1 MPASI
6 PSMLTTLL
14 QSMGGAPIAQTNSE
28 TPSNIS
34 LALNAMTAP
43 PPGEQYVLE
52 EHHCRNHPV
61 QPPSAKKLENVASQ
75 AVPFINLR
83 SRRKTCSLRGK
94 STSIKESMFDDW
106 NSVKTEST
114 YVGSETSIDLLDLKT
129 QSKKG
134 GKGALSDS
142 KMEFY
147 PQQWQGPFKGVRGR
161 IHLSLL
167 MKDPFPKKEE
177 LKNVAEGY

>member
-1 MPASI
+1 
-6 PSMLTTLL
+6 
-14 QSMGGAPIAQTNSE
+14 
-28 TPSNIS
+28 
-34 LALNAMTAP
+34 
-43 PPGEQYVLE
+43 
-52 EHHCRNHPV
+52 
-61 QPPSAKKLENVASQ
+61 
-75 AVPFINLR
+75 
-83 SRRKTCSLRGK
+83 
-94 STSIKESMFDDW
+94 MFDEW
-106 NSVKTEST
+106 NSVEAEST